1 MTGAKLRSRFAGR
14 DALDI
19 NTPATV
25 IQWQSTALLTSW
37 TASQA
42 IFSITATSCE
52 LLVDASCSFRIES
65 SVTPR
70 IWIHRVEIRIE
81 LIGRLNILILA
92 WSICAGWNIRDGG
105 G

>member
-14 DALDI
+14 DALNI

-25 IQWQSTALLTSW
+25 IQRQSTALLTFW

-52 LLVDASCSFRIES
+52 LLIDTSCSFRIKS
-65 SVTPR
+65 SVAPR
-70 IWIHRVEIRIE
+70 IWIHRIEIRIE
-81 LIGRLNILILA
+81 LIGRLNIPILA
-92 WSICAGWNIRDGG
+92 WRICAGWNIRDGG